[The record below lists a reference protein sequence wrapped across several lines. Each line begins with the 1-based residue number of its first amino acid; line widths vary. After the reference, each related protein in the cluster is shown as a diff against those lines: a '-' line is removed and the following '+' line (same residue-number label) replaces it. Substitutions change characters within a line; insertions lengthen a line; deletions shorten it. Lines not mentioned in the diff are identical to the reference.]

1 MKTEK
6 YKLFWKPQGKNKEVD
21 LVKWE
26 ENTNEYYAFVKEQ
39 VKNGYRQISVT
50 TELFLGYISKVAQ
63 YEQIDI
69 TKIELMEDDSEETD
83 ELNELVDASRRN
95 RGLWIKI
102 IERLRYLEDESS
114 IEIRKIYFSE
124 RLRAKEYGS
133 FFIQVN
139 GIVGTS
145 NDDALGIKKLVE
157 FVKETIE

>member
-50 TELFLGYISKVAQ
+50 AELFLGYISKVAQ

-69 TKIELMEDDSEETD
+69 TKIELMEDDSKETD
-83 ELNELVDASRRN
+83 ELNELVDACRCN

-114 IEIRKIYFSE
+114 IEIRRIYFSE
-124 RLRAKEYGS
+124 RLQAKEYGS
-133 FFIQVN
+133 FFVQVN

-145 NDDALGIKKLVE
+145 NDDTLGIKKLVE